1 MNTKLMIQVGIALIF
16 LAIAAF
22 FYHGTY
28 TSREQLLEIGPV
40 RAIAEINKILPLSP
54 LMGGL
59 VLVGGIVLVVIG
71 VKNSS

>member
-28 TSREQLLEIGPV
+28 TSHEQFASRWQIE
-40 RAIAEINKILPLSP
+40 RAIFAGKARLALLQFRWLKQE
-54 LMGGL
+54 
-59 VLVGGIVLVVIG
+59 
-71 VKNSS
+71 

>member
-22 FYHGTY
+22 FYPGTY
-28 TSREQLLEIGPV
+28 TSREQLVELGPV

-59 VLVGGIVLVVIG
+59 VLVGGIVLVVVG